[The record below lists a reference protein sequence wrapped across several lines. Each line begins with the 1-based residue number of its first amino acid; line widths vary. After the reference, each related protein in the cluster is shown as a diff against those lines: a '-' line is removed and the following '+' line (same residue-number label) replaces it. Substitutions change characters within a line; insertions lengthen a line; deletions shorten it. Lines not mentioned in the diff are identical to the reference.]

1 MAKVKKIFTNILRF
15 LALAA
20 TVVAVVFMATSH
32 DSAQVLN
39 LTFTA
44 KYSNTP
50 AFKYFLIAEAIAG
63 GYIAISIL
71 LSFKSQFWRLLVI
84 LDTFTT
90 VLLTSSI
97 SAAVAIAQVGKKGNT
112 HAGWLPVCGQV
123 PDFCD
128 QVTIALIA
136 GFVAAISYFVLLLCS
151 IYVVLSPIFVKLPLS
166 ED

>member
-1 MAKVKKIFTNILRF
+1 MAKIKKIFTNFLRL

-20 TVVAVVFMATSH
+20 TVVAIVFMVTSH

-39 LTFTA
+39 LTFTV

-50 AFKYFLIAEAIAG
+50 VFKYFVIAEAIAG
-63 GYIAISIL
+63 GYIVISIL
-71 LSFKSQFWRLLVI
+71 LSFKSLFWRLLVI
-84 LDTFTT
+84 LDMVTA

-97 SAAVAIAQVGKKGNT
+97 SAALAIAQVGRKGNT
-112 HAGWLPVCGQV
+112 HAGWLPVCEQV

-136 GFVAAISYFVLLLCS
+136 GFAAAIIYFVILLCS
-151 IYVVLSPIFVKLPLS
+151 LYVVLSPIFVVTP
-166 ED
+166 